1 MTIEI
6 AKSRAKRRTFKDVRT
21 SEREA
26 AVQEQRDYYEPKLQ
40 ELAEEI
46 GLLQGELEA
55 HRETLEAVRG
65 SWITALRYWA
75 KGEV

>member
-40 ELAEEI
+40 VLAEEI
-46 GLLQGELEA
+46 NLMQEA
-55 HRETLEAVRG
+55 LRTQRETLEAIQG

-75 KGEV
+75 KGHV

>member
-1 MTIEI
+1 MTTET

-40 ELAEEI
+40 VLAEEI
-46 GLLQGELEA
+46 NLMQEA
-55 HRETLEAVRG
+55 LRTQRQTLEAIQG

-75 KGEV
+75 KGEI

>member
-40 ELAEEI
+40 VLAEEI
-46 GLLQGELEA
+46 NLMQEA
-55 HRETLEAVRG
+55 LRTQRETLEAIQG
-65 SWITALRYWA
+65 SWLTALRYWA
-75 KGEV
+75 KGHV

>member
-40 ELAEEI
+40 VLAEEI
-46 GLLQGELEA
+46 NLMQEA
-55 HRETLEAVRG
+55 LRTQRETLEAIQS

-75 KGEV
+75 KGEI

>member
-40 ELAEEI
+40 VLAEEI
-46 GLLQGELEA
+46 NLMQEA
-55 HRETLEAVRG
+55 LRTQRETLEAIHG

-75 KGEV
+75 KGHV